1 VPMIEPVWVIS
12 EAPARAMPKSVTLTR
27 PSSSMITLWGLRSR
41 CTIPRRCAK
50 RAARRT
56 CSVISMARSAGS
68 GASSR
73 TIESSERPSR
83 YSMTM

>member
-1 VPMIEPVWVIS
+1 MPMIEPVWVIS

-27 PSSSMITLWGLRSR
+27 PSSSMITLCGLRSR
-41 CTIPRRCAK
+41 CTTLRRCAK
-50 RAARRT
+50 RAARST
-56 CSVISMARSAGS
+56 CSVSSIARSGAS

-83 YSMTM
+83 NSIAM